1 MSSLLLPG
9 SIHWRWQ
16 VINFTKVHVNK
27 GVCVCGERGGS
38 AKRLVLRLRCFTCFR
53 PDSQTLAQVK
63 VREKDEKIEE
73 KKRQ

>member
-27 GVCVCGERGGS
+27 GVCVGGGGGKGS
-38 AKRLVLRLRCFTCFR
+38 AKCLVLRLRCVTCFR
-53 PDSQTLAQVK
+53 PDSQTLA
-63 VREKDEKIEE
+63 
-73 KKRQ
+73 